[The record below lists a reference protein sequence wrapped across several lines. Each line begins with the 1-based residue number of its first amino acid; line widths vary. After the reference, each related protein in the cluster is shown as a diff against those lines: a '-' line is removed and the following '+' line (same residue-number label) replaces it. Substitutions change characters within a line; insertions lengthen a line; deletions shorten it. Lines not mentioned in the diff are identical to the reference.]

1 MNEIV
6 LYGADWCPD
15 CRRAKSFLDESGV
28 EFDYRDTELDE
39 AAVQTVEE
47 LTDGKRVIPTL
58 QILGRTYVNPDNAT
72 LATVLG
78 INPQGRVVLYGA
90 DWCPDCRRAKNYL
103 NDNDIKFQHIDVDEH
118 DWATAEIETIN
129 DGKRTIPT
137 ILVGDTWYVNP
148 DNATLRDALGLEQES
163 STKRYDT
170 VIIGAGAT
178 GLTAAIYLQRARRD
192 TAVLERKNVGGN
204 TFLTAKIENY
214 PGFIDISGPDL
225 MDRMAEQATTYGA
238 VIKQGTEVRHIEQR
252 DGYFRVT
259 TDLADYDAKAIIVAT
274 GSQYRQLNIP
284 GENELIGQG
293 VHFCAT
299 CDAPFY
305 KGRSILVIG
314 GGNSALEEGIYL
326 TDFAEHVTFVAREPE
341 FDADPIYTEKLET
354 IDNVTTLMNRTS
366 IEFVANEDGSFRALR
381 ARNNETG
388 QDEDIEADGAFIF
401 IGLTPNTSFLSGTV
415 DLDENGFVDV
425 APGSVETNVPGIYAA
440 GDCRKGA
447 IAQVAAATG
456 EGVVASFAVIEYL
469 RM

>member
-1 MNEIV
+1 MLTTPLEMLLLAIAGWINQHQQ
-6 LYGADWCPD
+6 L
-15 CRRAKSFLDESGV
+15 KL
-28 EFDYRDTELDE
+28 EFALEQIRVY
-39 AAVQTVEE
+39 QE
-47 LTDGKRVIPTL
+47 LTGGKRVIPTL

-72 LATVLG
+72 LAVALG

-90 DWCPDCRRAKNYL
+90 DWCPDCRRAKSYL
-103 NDNDIKFQHIDVDEH
+103 NDNDIKFQYIDVEEH
-118 DWATAEIETIN
+118 DWATGEIERIN

-163 STKRYDT
+163 STKRYDA
-170 VIIGAGAT
+170 VVIGAGAT

-192 TAVLERKNVGGN
+192 TVVLESKNVGGN
-204 TFLTAKIENY
+204 TFLSAKIENY

-225 MDRMAEQATTYGA
+225 MDRMADQATTYGA
-238 VIKQGTEVRHIEQR
+238 LIKQGTEVRRIERR

-259 TDLADYDAKAIIVAT
+259 TDLADYEGQAIIVST
-274 GSQYRQLNIP
+274 GSQYRLLNIP
-284 GENELIGQG
+284 GEEELIGQG

-326 TDFAEHVTFVAREPE
+326 TDFADHVTFVALGTE

-381 ARNNETG
+381 ARDNETG
-388 QDEDIEADGAFIF
+388 RDEDIEADGAFIF

-425 APGSVETNVPGIYAA
+425 APGSVETSEPGIFAA

-469 RM
+469 KM